1 MFRQAYG
8 RVLAVIALTFLLL
21 PGTVAAADFDL
32 AQLKSGDYVVLLR
45 HAKAGGSD
53 GDDFDLRNC
62 RTQRQV
68 EAPGRKQ
75 TAVLQARFKAAG
87 ITEARVLSSQF
98 CRALQTAEQLGLGS
112 VGEEPRLNYFH
123 WRSGGEAAMKQS
135 LRALLTELT
144 TEGLDRP
151 LILVTH
157 KHAFTQ
163 VGVDGVKSGGG
174 VILRPN
180 GTDKPEVVGRI
191 TAP

>member
-1 MFRQAYG
+1 MVWRAFGWALAAVALVFLP
-8 RVLAVIALTFLLL
+8 VLGPA
-21 PGTVAAADFDL
+21 AAADFDL

-53 GDDFDLRNC
+53 ADDFDLRNC

-68 EAPGRKQ
+68 QAPGRKQ
-75 TAVLQARFKAAG
+75 TVELQERFKAAG
-87 ITEARVLSSQF
+87 ITEATVLSSQF

-112 VGEEPRLNYFH
+112 VTEEPRLNYFH
-123 WRSGGEAAMKQS
+123 WRSGGEAAMNRD
-135 LRALLTELT
+135 LRALLAELT

-157 KHAFTQ
+157 KHAFKQ
-163 VGVDGVKSGGG
+163 VGVAEVKSGGG
-174 VILRPN
+174 VILKPN
-180 GTDKPEVVGRI
+180 GTDKPQVVGRI